1 MAKQMGKRAIVV
13 GAGIGGML
21 FARVLADYF
30 EDVTVLERDSLP
42 DNDEPRNGVPQGRHF
57 HGLLAGGCRAMN
69 ALLPG
74 LVDDFK
80 AAGAVEL
87 VTGLS
92 SRIEMPG
99 YDPFPQRDLGFSS
112 YGLSR
117 PLLELCVRRRVQA
130 IANISW
136 ERNSVVERLR
146 HDAGVVTGVAL
157 RDGRSLPADFVIDA
171 SRRGELTLKAFDEM
185 GYARPR
191 ETTIGV
197 DLHYVTA
204 LFEIPENAAY
214 DWKVLITHPEPP
226 PGSVKGVL
234 MSTIEGNRWI
244 CGVAW
249 QGEGEAPVD
258 RESFIEFTRK
268 LRTQTCYHAIKG
280 ATMLGK
286 VARFLF
292 RESCHRH
299 FSELE
304 SLPTGLLPVADAI
317 CCFNPAHGQGMS
329 VAALEAEAFRKL
341 LETGEGDFYD
351 LPRAFF
357 RRTDEIIEAPW
368 NMAAAPDLAYPETRG
383 ERPPN
388 LMQSLKFGAAFTE
401 LAARD
406 ANAHELMMEI
416 RSLLKPYSALTD
428 DAALMRRILTV
439 LAEMARV
446 EMGARTAVYS

>member
-1 MAKQMGKRAIVV
+1 MAKQMGKRAIVI

-30 EDVTVLERDSLP
+30 EGVTVLERDSLP

-92 SRIEMPG
+92 SRMEMPG

-136 ERNSVVERLR
+136 EQNSVVERLR

-185 GYARPR
+185 GCARPR

-197 DLHYVTA
+197 DLSYVTA

-226 PGSVKGVL
+226 PGGVKGAL

-244 CGVAW
+244 CGLAW
-249 QGEGEAPVD
+249 RGEEKAPVD

-280 ATMLGK
+280 ARMLGK

-292 RESCHRH
+292 RESIHRH

-304 SLPTGLLPVADAI
+304 SLPKGLLPVADAI

-329 VAALEAEAFRKL
+329 VAALEAEAFGEL

-351 LPRAFF
+351 LPRAFL
-357 RRTDEIIEAPW
+357 RRTDQIIEAPW
-368 NMAAAPDLAYPETRG
+368 NMAAAPDLAYPDTRG

-388 LMQSLKFGAAFTE
+388 LMQSLMFGAAFTE

-406 ANAHELMMEI
+406 ANAHKLMMEI
-416 RSLLKPYSALTD
+416 RSLLKPYSALTG
-428 DAALMRRILTV
+428 DAALMRRIQTV
-439 LAEMARV
+439 MAEMAQA
-446 EMGARTAVYS
+446 EMVAGTAV

>member
-1 MAKQMGKRAIVV
+1 
-13 GAGIGGML
+13 
-21 FARVLADYF
+21 
-30 EDVTVLERDSLP
+30 
-42 DNDEPRNGVPQGRHF
+42 
-57 HGLLAGGCRAMN
+57 MN

-92 SRIEMPG
+92 TRIEMPG

-117 PLLELCVRRRVQA
+117 PLLELCVRRRVQS
-130 IANISW
+130 IANVSW
-136 ERNSVVERLR
+136 EQNGAVERLQ
-146 HDAGVVTGVAL
+146 HDDGAVTGVTL
-157 RDGRSLPADFVIDA
+157 QDGRHVPADFVIDA
-171 SRRGELTLKAFDEM
+171 SRDGELTAKAFDEM

-197 DLHYVTA
+197 DLRYATA

-214 DWKVLITHPEPP
+214 GWKVLITRPEPP
-226 PGSVKGVL
+226 PGSVKGAL

-244 CGVAW
+244 CGLAW
-249 QGEGEAPVD
+249 QGEEKAPID

-268 LRTQTCYHAIKG
+268 LRTRTCYHAIKG
-280 ATMLGK
+280 ATMIGK
-286 VARFLF
+286 VAHFLF

-304 SLPTGLLPVADAI
+304 SLPKGLLPVADAI

-329 VAALEAEAFRKL
+329 VAALEAEAFREL
-341 LETGEGDFYD
+341 LEAGVGDSQD
-351 LPRAFF
+351 LQRVFLQ
-357 RRTDEIIEAPW
+357 RTDQIIEAPW
-368 NMAAAPDLAYPETRG
+368 NMAAAPDLAYPDTRG

-388 LMQSLKFGAAFTE
+388 
-401 LAARD
+401 
-406 ANAHELMMEI
+406 
-416 RSLLKPYSALTD
+416 P
-428 DAALMRRILTV
+428 V
-439 LAEMARV
+439 
-446 EMGARTAVYS
+446 

>member
-1 MAKQMGKRAIVV
+1 MTRQMGNRAIVI

-21 FARVLADYF
+21 SARVLADYF
-30 EDVTVLERDSLP
+30 EGVTVLERDSLP
-42 DNDEPRNGVPQGRHF
+42 DNDGPRNGVPQGRHF
-57 HGLLAGGCRAMN
+57 HGLLAGGCRAMD

-80 AAGAVEL
+80 AVGAVKL

-92 SRIEMPG
+92 TRIEMPG
-99 YDPFPQRDLGFSS
+99 YDPFPQLDAGFCS

-117 PLLELCVRRRVQA
+117 PLLELCIRRRVQA

-136 ERNSVVERLR
+136 EQNSAVERLR

-157 RDGRSLPADFVIDA
+157 RDGRSLPADLVIDA
-171 SRRGELTLKAFDEM
+171 SGRGALTLKAFDEM

-197 DLHYVTA
+197 DLRYVAA

-214 DWKVLITHPEPP
+214 DWKALITHPEPP
-226 PGSVKGVL
+226 PGSVKGAL

-249 QGEGEAPVD
+249 QGKGKAPAD

-268 LRTQTCYHAIKG
+268 LRTQTCYRAIKG
-280 ATMLGK
+280 ARMLGN

-292 RESCHRH
+292 RESRHRH

-317 CCFNPAHGQGMS
+317 CCFNPVHGQGMS
-329 VAALEAEAFRKL
+329 VAALEAEAFREL
-341 LETGEGDFYD
+341 LETGEGDFHD
-351 LPRAFF
+351 LPRAFL
-357 RRTDEIIEAPW
+357 RRTDQIIEGPW
-368 NMAAAPDLAYPETRG
+368 NMAALPDLAYPNTRG

-388 LMQSLKFGAAFTE
+388 LKQLLMFGAAFTE

-406 ANAHELMMEI
+406 TSAHKLMWEI
-416 RSLLKPYSALTD
+416 RSMLKPYSAMTS
-428 DAALMRRILTV
+428 DAALMRRIQTV
-439 LAEMARV
+439 MAEMTQAEMA
-446 EMGARTAVYS
+446 ATAAV

>member
-1 MAKQMGKRAIVV
+1 
-13 GAGIGGML
+13 ML

-30 EDVTVLERDSLP
+30 EGVTVLERDSLP

-80 AAGAVEL
+80 AAGAAEL

-92 SRIEMPG
+92 SRMEMPG

-136 ERNSVVERLR
+136 EQNSVVERLR

-171 SRRGELTLKAFDEM
+171 SRRGELTHKAFDEM

-197 DLHYVTA
+197 DLRYVTA

-214 DWKVLITHPEPP
+214 DWKVLITHPAAP
-226 PGSVKGVL
+226 PGSVKGAL

-244 CGVAW
+244 CGLAW
-249 QGEGEAPVD
+249 RGEEKAPVD

-280 ATMLGK
+280 ARMLGK

-292 RESCHRH
+292 RESNHRH

-304 SLPTGLLPVADAI
+304 SLPKGLMPVADAI
-317 CCFNPAHGQGMS
+317 CCFNPVHGQGMS
-329 VAALEAEAFRKL
+329 VAALEAEAFREL
-341 LETGEGDFYD
+341 LETREGDFYD
-351 LPRAFF
+351 LPRAFL
-357 RRTDEIIEAPW
+357 RRTDQIIEAPW
-368 NMAAAPDLAYPETRG
+368 NMAAAPDLAYPDTRG

-388 LMQSLKFGAAFTE
+388 LMQSLMFGAAFTE

-406 ANAHELMMEI
+406 ANAHKLMMEI
-416 RSLLKPYSALTD
+416 RSLLKPYSALTGD
-428 DAALMRRILTV
+428 SALMQRIQIVMT
-439 LAEMARV
+439 EMAQAKMV
-446 EMGARTAVYS
+446 PGTTV

>member
-1 MAKQMGKRAIVV
+1 MTRQMGKRAIVI
-13 GAGIGGML
+13 GAGIGGLL
-21 FARVLADYF
+21 FARALADYF

-42 DNDEPRNGVPQGRHF
+42 DNDEPRDGVPQGRHF
-57 HGLLAGGCRAMN
+57 HGLLAGGCRVMK

-80 AAGAVEL
+80 AAGAVKL

-92 SRIEMPG
+92 TRIEMPG
-99 YDPFPQRDLGFSS
+99 YDPFPQRDAGFCS

-117 PLLELCVRRRVQA
+117 PLMELCMRRRVQA

-136 ERNSVVERLR
+136 EQNSAVERLR

-157 RDGRSLPADFVIDA
+157 RDGRWLPADFVIDA
-171 SRRGELTLKAFDEM
+171 SGRGAPTLRAFDEM

-204 LFEIPENAAY
+204 LFEIPENAAH
-214 DWKVLITHPEPP
+214 DWKVLVTHPESP
-226 PGSVKGVL
+226 PGSVKGAL

-244 CGVAW
+244 CGLAW
-249 QGEGEAPVD
+249 QGEEKAPVD

-268 LRTQTCYHAIKG
+268 LRTQTCYHAIKD

-286 VARFLF
+286 VAHFLF

-299 FSELE
+299 FSDLE
-304 SLPTGLLPVADAI
+304 SLPKGLLPVADAI
-317 CCFNPAHGQGMS
+317 CCFNPVHGQGMS
-329 VAALEAEAFRKL
+329 VAALEAETFCEL
-341 LETGEGDFYD
+341 LEAGQGDFHD
-351 LPRAFF
+351 LQRAFLQ
-357 RRTDEIIEAPW
+357 RTDQIIEGPW
-368 NMAAAPDLAYPETRG
+368 NMAAAPDLAYPDTRG

-388 LMQSLKFGAAFTE
+388 LMQSLMFGAAFME

-406 ANAHELMMEI
+406 ASVDKLMWEI
-416 RSLLKPYSALTD
+416 RSLLKPYSALTS
-428 DAALMRRILTV
+428 DAALMQRIQTV
-439 LAEMARV
+439 MAEMA
-446 EMGARTAVYS
+446 ATAAV

>member
-1 MAKQMGKRAIVV
+1 MARQKGNRAIVI

-30 EDVTVLERDSLP
+30 EGVTVLERDSLP
-42 DNDEPRNGVPQGRHF
+42 DNDGPRNGVPQGRHF
-57 HGLLAGGCRAMN
+57 HGLLAGGCCAMD

-80 AAGAVEL
+80 AVGAVKL

-92 SRIEMPG
+92 TRIEMPG
-99 YDPFPQRDLGFSS
+99 YDPFPQRDAGFCS

-117 PLLELCVRRRVQA
+117 PLLELCIRRRVQA

-136 ERNSVVERLR
+136 EQNSAVERLR

-157 RDGRSLPADFVIDA
+157 RDGRSLPADLVIDA
-171 SRRGELTLKAFDEM
+171 SGRGALTLKAFDEM

-197 DLHYVTA
+197 DLRYVTA

-226 PGSVKGVL
+226 PGSVKGAL

-249 QGEGEAPVD
+249 QGKGKAPVD

-268 LRTQTCYHAIKG
+268 LRTQTCYRAIKG
-280 ATMLGK
+280 ARMLGN

-292 RESCHRH
+292 RESRHRH

-329 VAALEAEAFRKL
+329 VAALEAEAFREL
-341 LETGEGDFYD
+341 LETGEGDFHD
-351 LPRAFF
+351 LPRAFL
-357 RRTDEIIEAPW
+357 RRTDQIIEGPW
-368 NMAAAPDLAYPETRG
+368 NMAALPDLAYPNTRG

-388 LMQSLKFGAAFTE
+388 LQQSLMFGAAFTE

-406 ANAHELMMEI
+406 ASAHKLMWEI
-416 RSLLKPYSALTD
+416 RSLLKPYSAMTS
-428 DAALMRRILTV
+428 DAALMRRIQTV
-439 LAEMARV
+439 MAEMA
-446 EMGARTAVYS
+446 ATAAV

>member
-1 MAKQMGKRAIVV
+1 MAKQMGKRAIVI
-13 GAGIGGML
+13 GAGMGGML

-30 EDVTVLERDSLP
+30 EGVTVLDRDSLP

-57 HGLLAGGCRAMN
+57 HGLLAGGCRAMD

-92 SRIEMPG
+92 TRIEMPG

-117 PLLELCVRRRVQA
+117 PLLEQCIRRRVQA

-136 ERNSVVERLR
+136 EQNSAVERLQ
-146 HDAGVVTGVAL
+146 HDSGVVTDVAL
-157 RDGRSLPADFVIDA
+157 RDGRWLPADFVIDA
-171 SRRGELTLKAFDEM
+171 SRHGELTLKAFDDM

-197 DLHYVTA
+197 DLRYVTA

-226 PGSVKGVL
+226 PGSVKGAL

-244 CGVAW
+244 CGLAW
-249 QGEGEAPVD
+249 QGEEKAPVD

-268 LRTQTCYHAIKG
+268 LLTRTCYHAIKG
-280 ATMLGK
+280 ATMIGK
-286 VARFLF
+286 VAHFLF

-304 SLPTGLLPVADAI
+304 PLPKGLLPVADAI
-317 CCFNPAHGQGMS
+317 CCFNPVHGQGMS
-329 VAALEAEAFRKL
+329 VAALEAETFREL
-341 LETGEGDFYD
+341 LETGEGDFHD
-351 LPRAFF
+351 LPRAFL
-357 RRTDEIIEAPW
+357 RRADQIIEAPW
-368 NMAAAPDLAYPETRG
+368 NMAAAPDLAYPDTRG
-383 ERPPN
+383 ERPPD
-388 LMQSLKFGAAFTE
+388 LRQSLMFGAAFTE

-406 ANAHELMMEI
+406 ANVHKLMLEI
-416 RSLLKPYSALTD
+416 RSLLKPYSALTS
-428 DAALMRRILTV
+428 DAALMQRIQTV
-439 LAEMARV
+439 MAAMTQAEG
-446 EMGARTAVYS
+446 GATAAV

>member
-1 MAKQMGKRAIVV
+1 MAKQMGKRAIVI

-30 EDVTVLERDSLP
+30 EGVTVLERDSPP

-74 LVDDFK
+74 LGDDFK

-92 SRIEMPG
+92 TRIEMPG

-117 PLLELCVRRRVQA
+117 PLLELCIRRRVRA
-130 IANISW
+130 AANISW
-136 ERNSVVERLR
+136 EQNSVVERLL

-157 RDGRSLPADFVIDA
+157 RDGRRLPADFVIDA
-171 SRRGELTLKAFDEM
+171 SRRGYLTLKAFDEM

-197 DLHYVTA
+197 DLRYVTA

-214 DWKVLITHPEPP
+214 DWKVLITHPELP
-226 PGSVKGVL
+226 PGEVKGAL
-234 MSTIEGNRWI
+234 MSTIEGKRWI

-249 QGEGEAPVD
+249 RGRGKAPVD
-258 RESFIEFTRK
+258 RESFIEFTRS
-268 LRTQTCYHAIKG
+268 LRTQTCYQAIKG
-280 ATMLGK
+280 ARMLGN
-286 VARFLF
+286 VARFVF

-304 SLPTGLLPVADAI
+304 SLPKGLLPVADAI

-329 VAALEAEAFRKL
+329 VAALEAEAFGEL
-341 LETGEGDFYD
+341 LETREGDFHD

-357 RRTDEIIEAPW
+357 RRTDQIIEAPW
-368 NMAAAPDLAYPETRG
+368 NMAAAPDLAYPDTRG
-383 ERPPN
+383 ERPPK
-388 LMQSLKFGAAFTE
+388 LMQSLMFGAAFTE

-406 ANAHELMMEI
+406 ANAHKLMMEI
-416 RSLLKPYSALTD
+416 RSLLKPYSALTG
-428 DAALMRRILTV
+428 DAALMQGIQTV
-439 LAEMARV
+439 MAEMAQV
-446 EMGARTAVYS
+446 EMATTAAV